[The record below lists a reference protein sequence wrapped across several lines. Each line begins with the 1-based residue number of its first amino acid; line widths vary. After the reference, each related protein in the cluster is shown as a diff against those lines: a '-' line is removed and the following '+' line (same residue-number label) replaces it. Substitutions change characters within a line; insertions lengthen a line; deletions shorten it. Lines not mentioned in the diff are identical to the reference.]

1 MTQATL
7 LSGRCTI
14 PIPNISTST
23 HSMPQQHC
31 HTAQWIAAPTAVGDM
46 LQWWNAAAAASNAWL
61 QELQQVWQPQVSKS
75 VAIQLHSINSIQF
88 NSIRFDSIRF
98 DSIRFN
104 SIQFNSIHM
113 TGFST
118 SQHLT
123 MYLEDSCPKLHS
135 SQKEWYTPCW
145 KAWVKR
151 RSGSGYV
158 CSSWDELGAT
168 CLIAFKVDNEF
179 HIHVTHLTTLSLLWH
194 SNFLWVMICFGK
206 CFKLHGETSQLYLMS
221 VHHAQIV
228 RCLQN
233 RMKTVAQHCHW
244 HEAPAEIHRFIRVL
258 YAPLLN
264 VAHCPP
270 G

>member
-1 MTQATL
+1 MNSCTNSCWRHATMMECCGSSKQCL
-7 LSGRCTI
+7 VART
-14 PIPNISTST
+14 
-23 HSMPQQHC
+23 
-31 HTAQWIAAPTAVGDM
+31 
-46 LQWWNAAAAASNAWL
+46 AAS
-61 QELQQVWQPQVSKS
+61 
-75 VAIQLHSINSIQF
+75 VATTGFKKCCNSTAFNQLNSIQF
-88 NSIRFDSIRF
+88 DSIRFDSIRF

-179 HIHVTHLTTLSLLWH
+179 HIHVAHLTTLSLL
-194 SNFLWVMICFGK
+194 
-206 CFKLHGETSQLYLMS
+206 
-221 VHHAQIV
+221 
-228 RCLQN
+228 
-233 RMKTVAQHCHW
+233 
-244 HEAPAEIHRFIRVL
+244 
-258 YAPLLN
+258 
-264 VAHCPP
+264 
-270 G
+270 